1 MRKFTFIST
10 GFIVIA
16 YLLLFYSFYHWSAF
30 ITSLGILIFIISC
43 FIFRRSSIPY
53 RDTIKS
59 DGEIYLAPVHGVV
72 ENIRRD
78 ITLEESDKVF
88 HEIRISLSL
97 WKEKGLYLP
106 TAGEVSFLKYQKGG
120 KIPINSNSKA
130 FMGSVGDIA
139 HTDFFYVSKNQTQ
152 TLLRF
157 IDCPYGQRPT
167 IWLKS
172 GDRGRG
178 AACFGHY
185 PFGGTLLIY
194 IPQNSDIL
202 VFEREQ
208 LVPGQSVLA
217 AIKDQR

>member
-1 MRKFTFIST
+1 MRKFTFIPT
-10 GFIVIA
+10 GLIILG
-16 YLLLFYSFYHWSAF
+16 YLIIFYSFYHWSGV
-30 ITSLGILIFIISC
+30 ITFLCLWGLLIIC
-43 FIFRRSSIPY
+43 FVFRRSSIPY

-72 ENIRRD
+72 ESIRKD
-78 ITLEESDKVF
+78 IKIEESDKSY

-120 KIPINSNSKA
+120 KVPINSNSKA
-130 FMGSVGDIA
+130 FSGSVSDIA
-139 HTDFFYVSKNQTQ
+139 HTDLFFISKNQTQ

-194 IPQNSDIL
+194 IPENSDIL

>member
-1 MRKFTFIST
+1 MRKFTFIPT
-10 GFIVIA
+10 
-16 YLLLFYSFYHWSAF
+16 
-30 ITSLGILIFIISC
+30 GILIITYLFIFYSLRNWSGLITFTLMS
-43 FIFRRSSIPY
+43 FFALSLFVFRRSSVPY

-59 DGEIYLAPVHGVV
+59 DGEIYLAPVYGVV
-72 ENIRRD
+72 QGIRRD
-78 ITLEESDKVF
+78 VTIEDSENIYN
-88 HEIRISLSL
+88 EIRVSLSL

-106 TAGEVSFLKYQKGG
+106 TTAEVSFLKYQKGG
-120 KIPINSNSKA
+120 KIPINSDSKA
-130 FMGSVGDIA
+130 FLGSVNDIA
-139 HTDFFYVSKNQTQ
+139 HTDLFFISKNQTQ

-202 VFEREQ
+202 VFEGEQ
-208 LVPGQSVLA
+208 LIPGQSVLA
-217 AIKDQR
+217 AIKD